1 MRWRDVKQNKI
12 THKDEA
18 KEIKETESSLP
29 YATYGDKI
37 KAFITDTF
45 LLSMPIF
52 YAVIYLVFGN
62 REGFQNDML
71 LGWFYILGPLGVV
84 IVLFYFISGQTPG
97 MKAYDIKVI
106 DNKTGEKPSLLL
118 AILRFFFF
126 NVVLFSFIGLFF
138 SFLREDRRGIYDLL
152 SGTSVIKTTK

>member
-1 MRWRDVKQNKI
+1 MRWRDVKQHKT
-12 THKDEA
+12 THTDDAVKKT
-18 KEIKETESSLP
+18 KESKPSLP
-29 YATYGDKI
+29 YASYGDKI

-84 IVLFYFISGQTPG
+84 VVLFYFIKGQTPG
-97 MKAYDIKVI
+97 MKAYEIKVI

-126 NVVLFSFIGLFF
+126 NIVLFSFIGLFA
-138 SFLREDRRGIYDLL
+138 SFFREDRRGLHDLL
-152 SGTSVIKTTK
+152 SGTSVIKTT